1 MKNRRRLL
9 DSAVP
14 SLYLPILGP
23 GPTIDAS
30 ADIAA
35 KNSEIPVAGTSSEE
49 VIAGS
54 PLKDTKDLLTAKT
67 QSDCLDTP
75 TKQNRKCSPIDVTPS
90 AYNTL
95 VNKRLC
101 RRIIELTNAVKT
113 KNKKIKKLSD
123 ANRRLKRKFDS
134 LKSLLAESENNTE

>member
-30 ADIAA
+30 AA

-54 PLKDTKDLLTAKT
+54 PLKDTKDLPTAKT

-90 AYNTL
+90 AYGTL

-134 LKSLLAESENNTE
+134 LKSLLVESENNTE